1 MPRQTALDL
10 LDAVLGRGQRLDA
23 ALEADKRFPTLAV
36 RDRAL
41 VRNLVATSLRRLGQ
55 IDALIARRLARPLH
69 ESALRTR
76 NALRL
81 GVAQLLFL
89 KVPAHAAVGE
99 TVNLVGERSHKS
111 LVNAVL
117 RRISVEGPE
126 LLAAQDAPR
135 LNTPDWLWEAWSHR
149 FGKATARA
157 IADAHLGEPPLDL
170 SVKADADD
178 WAKRLGAARIMDT
191 SLRLWPRGPV
201 TEIAGYGDGA
211 WWVQDAAAALPA
223 RLLGPVEGRRVIDL
237 CAAPGGKTA
246 QLASAGAHVTAV
258 DASPARVRR
267 LDDNLRRLG
276 LKAETVVADGVT
288 WRPPGPV
295 DAVLLDAPC
304 SATGTIRRHPDLVW
318 MKTASDLAALTSL
331 QDRLLRAA
339 FAMVRPGGT
348 VVYAACSLQAE
359 EGPGRIATLRA
370 AGIPAELIPI
380 APADVSGQAQLIDDA
395 GCLRTLPCHFAKEG
409 GVDGFFAARFRRL

>member
-10 LDAVLGRGQRLDA
+10 LDAVLGRGQRLDS
-23 ALEADKRFPTLAV
+23 ALEADKRLPTLAV

-41 VRNLVATSLRRLGQ
+41 VRNLVATTLRRLGQ

-69 ESALRTR
+69 DSAGRTR

-135 LNTPDWLWEAWSHR
+135 LNTPDWLWNAWIQS

-170 SVKADADD
+170 TTKSDADA
-178 WAKRLGAARIMDT
+178 WAGKLGASRVLH
-191 SLRLWPRGPV
+191 SLRLWPRGSV
-201 TEIAGYGDGA
+201 TEIPGYGDGA

-223 RLLGPVEGRRVIDL
+223 PLLGDVAGKRVIDL

-246 QLASAGAHVTAV
+246 QLAAAGAHVTAV
-258 DASPARVRR
+258 DVSPARVRR

-288 WRPPGPV
+288 WRPSELA

-318 MKTASDLAALTSL
+318 IKTASDLGVITTL
-331 QDRLLRAA
+331 QDRLLHAA
-339 FAMVRPGGT
+339 LAMVRPGGT

-359 EGPGRIATLRA
+359 EGPGRIATVRSAGVPMEPIPITA
-370 AGIPAELIPI
+370 ADVDGHAELV
-380 APADVSGQAQLIDDA
+380 DGA
-395 GCLRTLPCHFAKEG
+395 GNLRTLPNHFAKDG
-409 GVDGFFAARFRRL
+409 GIDGFFAAKLRRL